1 MIQSIHEKTYRA
13 RKKYRCSAYHEVLEC
28 YDNLTLEEQ
37 AQVDL
42 MRLKKGFIEVGDL
55 YVRQFNTDGSSVW
68 TYKASVVMHNICIK
82 HDLFDN

>member
-1 MIQSIHEKTYRA
+1 MIHVIHSKIYKA
-13 RKKYRCSAYHEVLEC
+13 RKRYQCDAYWEALYC
-28 YDNLTLEEQ
+28 NNLTLEEQ

-42 MRLKKGFIEVGDL
+42 MTLKKGFIEVGDL

-68 TYKASVVMHNICIK
+68 TYKASVAMHNICIK